1 MSSQISQSEIHP
13 QIQSQLQP
21 HEIKISENFILNAR
35 KKLGSGAF
43 GEIYYGRHISEDK
56 EVAIKL
62 EEINT
67 KHPQIFYES
76 KIYTTLKGGTGIPNI
91 YWCGTLGKYNI
102 LIIDYLGKSLETL
115 FNDCY
120 HKFSLKTTIMLIEQ
134 ML

>member
-67 KHPQIFYES
+67 KHPQDIKRGYRYTKYILVWNIR
-76 KIYTTLKGGTGIPNI
+76 KI
-91 YWCGTLGKYNI
+91 
-102 LIIDYLGKSLETL
+102 
-115 FNDCY
+115 
-120 HKFSLKTTIMLIEQ
+120 
-134 ML
+134 